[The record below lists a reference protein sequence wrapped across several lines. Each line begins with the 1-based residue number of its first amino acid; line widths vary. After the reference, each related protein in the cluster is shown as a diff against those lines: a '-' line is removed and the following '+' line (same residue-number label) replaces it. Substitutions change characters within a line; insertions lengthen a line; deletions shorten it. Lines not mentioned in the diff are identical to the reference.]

1 MEVGDMQTTDEV
13 LASPRGRPRLLIV
26 DSQPVFRMGLRKLLE
41 QDVEVVGEA
50 STVEEA
56 VAQAARIAPE
66 VILVD
71 PDLGLSEGIEVIRA
85 LARISPSSRQVVL
98 GGSAEG
104 GRVAAAIHAGAC
116 GYVLKEASRESILNC
131 VSAAAAGELFIP
143 ADVAGDL
150 LDWMRGSPAGAVAH
164 NDHVEL
170 TSRELAVLRLIAQ
183 GKDNSE
189 IARELFLS
197 RGTVK
202 NHTSRIFEKLET
214 ENRVQ
219 AAVYAVLRGIL

>member
-1 MEVGDMQTTDEV
+1 MEECDTRSTGE
-13 LASPRGRPRLLIV
+13 PREPPRSRPRLLIV
-26 DSQPVFRMGLRKLLE
+26 DSQPVFRIGLRKLLE
-41 QDVEVVGEA
+41 RDVEVVGEA

-56 VAQAARIAPE
+56 VAQAARLVPE

-71 PDLGLSEGIEVIRA
+71 PDLGLNEGIEVIRA
-85 LARISPSSRQVVL
+85 LVRISPRSRQVVL

-104 GRVAAAIHAGAC
+104 GRVAAAIHAGAF
-116 GYVLKEASRESILNC
+116 GYVLKDASRESILNC
-131 VSAAAAGELFIP
+131 VNAAAAGDLFIP
-143 ADVAGDL
+143 ADIAGDL
-150 LDWMRGSPAGAVAH
+150 VDWMRGSPAGAVAR

-202 NHTSRIFEKLET
+202 NHTSRIFEKLDT